1 MQKSILYTWTHH
13 SPLSSTAYFTNY
25 TNNGFSNKDQKELAE
40 IFIQLDE
47 KKCKVMLT
55 NSNTPLVRETL
66 CKCKASKREGHTDLI
81 MRNYS

>member
-55 NSNTPLVRETL
+55 NSNTSLVREL
-66 CKCKASKREGHTDLI
+66 YANVKLQKEKVI
-81 MRNYS
+81 PI